1 MRNFVKPNNENP
13 AASNP
18 TTVKLADCF
27 SSVCG
32 NAVACAATGCCL
44 APATSLV
51 VASPS
56 ETSTLVLVALMV
68 PLLFATVLVAV
79 ACGAVTP
86 VD

>member
-1 MRNFVKPNNENP
+1 M
-13 AASNP
+13 
-18 TTVKLADCF
+18 
-27 SSVCG
+27 
-32 NAVACAATGCCL
+32 ACAATGCCL

-79 ACGAVTP
+79 ACGAITP
-86 VD
+86 VDWSTFVVSAIPSAAAAVVVQP